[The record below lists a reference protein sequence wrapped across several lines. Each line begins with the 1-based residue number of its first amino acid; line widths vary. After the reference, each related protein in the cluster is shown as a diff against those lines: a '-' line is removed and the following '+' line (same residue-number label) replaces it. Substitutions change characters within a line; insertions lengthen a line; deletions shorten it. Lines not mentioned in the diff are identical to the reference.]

1 MGHQIDGILPVDKT
15 EGETSHDVVKKV
27 KSALGLKGC
36 KVGHAG
42 TLDPFATGLLI
53 ILLGQ
58 GTKLSRFIMSQ
69 DKVYLGTMR
78 LGVETDTLD
87 CTGSVVCTGI
97 VPELGIEQIRDKAR
111 QFVGEIEQSPPIY
124 SALRY
129 KGTRAYKLARRGE
142 EICLKKRNVT
152 VYSLTIYSVDL
163 PDVTMGVK
171 CSSGTYIR
179 SLAADLGKCLGPG
192 GHLTSLRRLASGTF
206 KSEDALSSGEL
217 LIKDRERFSVLR
229 DKVIPLRAALPGMQE
244 INVRDL
250 LAKKVRHGYQP
261 VLEDFAGE
269 WDMAGFEDC
278 NVKLVRDGELV
289 AIMKANKSE
298 GVDHGKIRIER
309 VFL

>member
-1 MGHQIDGILPVDKT
+1 MEHPIDGILLIDKT

-58 GTKLSRFIMSQ
+58 GTKLSRFIMSEG
-69 DKVYLGTMR
+69 KVYLGTVR

-87 CTGSVVCTGI
+87 GTGSVVRTGT
-97 VPELGIEQIRDKAR
+97 VPELEIEQIRERAR
-111 QFVGEIEQSPPIY
+111 RFVGEIEQVPPVY
-124 SALRY
+124 SAVKYR
-129 KGTRAYKLARRGE
+129 GTRAYKLARRGVE
-142 EICLKKRNVT
+142 MTLKKRNVT
-152 VYSLTIYSVDL
+152 VYSLRIHSVDL
-163 PDVTMGVK
+163 PDVTIEVR

-179 SLAADLGKCLGPG
+179 SLAADLGKGLGPG
-192 GHLTSLRRLASGTF
+192 GHLKSLRRLASGAF
-206 KSEDALSSGEL
+206 KADDALSSRNL
-217 LIKDRERFSVLR
+217 VTKDGASFSVLR
-229 DKVIPLRAALPGMQE
+229 DKVIPLRAALPGMRE
-244 INVRDL
+244 IDVGDL

-261 VLEDFAGE
+261 AWEELAGG
-269 WDMAGFEDC
+269 WDMTGFEGG
-278 NVKLVRDGELV
+278 NVKLVSEGELV

-298 GVDHGKIRIER
+298 GVDYGKVRIER

>member
-1 MGHQIDGILPVDKT
+1 MRHKIDGILLIDKT

-27 KSALGLKGC
+27 KSALGLKGS

-53 ILLGQ
+53 TLLGQ
-58 GTKLSRFIMSQ
+58 GTKLSRFIMSEE
-69 DKVYLGTMR
+69 KVYLGTMR

-87 CTGSVVCTGI
+87 CTGSVVRTGI
-97 VPELGIEQIRDKAR
+97 VPELGIEQIREKSR
-111 QFVGEIEQSPPIY
+111 KFVGEIEQSPPVY
-124 SALRY
+124 SAVRY
-129 KGTRAYKLARRGE
+129 KGTRAYKLARRGLKME
-142 EICLKKRNVT
+142 LKKRNVT
-152 VYSLTIYSVDL
+152 VYSLNIRSVDL
-163 PDVTMGVK
+163 PDVTMEVR

-206 KSEDALSSGEL
+206 KSEDALSSREF
-217 LIKDRERFSVLR
+217 LIKNRERLSVLR

-244 INVRDL
+244 IEVGDL

-269 WDMAGFEDC
+269 WNMTGFEDG

-289 AIMKANKSE
+289 AVMKANKSG
-298 GVDHGKIRIER
+298 GVDHGEIRIER

>member
-1 MGHQIDGILPVDKT
+1 MRHKIDGILLIDKT

-27 KSALGLKGC
+27 KSALGLKGS

-53 ILLGQ
+53 TLLGQ
-58 GTKLSRFIMSQ
+58 GTKLSRFIMSEE
-69 DKVYLGTMR
+69 KVYLGTMR

-87 CTGSVVCTGI
+87 CTGSVVRTGI
-97 VPELGIEQIRDKAR
+97 VPELGIEQIREKSR
-111 QFVGEIEQSPPIY
+111 KFVGEIEQSPPVY
-124 SALRY
+124 SAVRY
-129 KGTRAYKLARRGE
+129 KGTRAYKLARRGLKME
-142 EICLKKRNVT
+142 LKKRNVT
-152 VYSLTIYSVDL
+152 VYSLNIRSVDL
-163 PDVTMGVK
+163 PDVTMEVR

-179 SLAADLGKCLGPG
+179 SLASDLGKDLGPG

-206 KSEDALSSGEL
+206 KSEDAMSSGEL
-217 LIKDRERFSVLR
+217 LIKDRERFSALR
-229 DKVIPLRAALPGMQE
+229 DRVIPLRAALPDMQE
-244 INVRDL
+244 IKVGDL

-269 WDMAGFEDC
+269 WSMTGFDDG
-278 NVKLVRDGELV
+278 NVKLVRDEELV